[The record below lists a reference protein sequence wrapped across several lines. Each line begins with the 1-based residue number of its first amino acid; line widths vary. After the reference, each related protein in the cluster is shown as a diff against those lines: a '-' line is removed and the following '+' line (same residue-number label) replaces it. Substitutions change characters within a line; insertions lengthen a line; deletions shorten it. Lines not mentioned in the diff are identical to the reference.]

1 MTASHLRAKWD
12 AGEACLGGWCMTGN
26 PYIAEAIAREGYDFV
41 CLDMQHG
48 LVGYETFVGAAFAL
62 ARTGVSPI
70 VRVPA
75 LDAGMIGR
83 VLDAGAEAV
92 VIPLVES
99 VEQAERAVAACRY
112 YPEGHRSVGSIR
124 GSYTLSGPVAEV
136 NREVACIVMI
146 ESMVGVENAEAI
158 CSVPG
163 VDGVYIGPG
172 DLALT
177 LGLPPGL
184 EHQPGP
190 HADAIAHVRDTCIRL
205 SKVVGIQCHSGIVAR
220 KMVEDGYRM
229 VTVTTD
235 STVVK
240 NGFRAELEA
249 ARMR

>member
-1 MTASHLRAKWD
+1 
-12 AGEACLGGWCMTGN
+12 MTGD

-48 LVGYETFVGAAFAL
+48 LVGYETFVGATFAL
-62 ARTGVSPI
+62 AGTGASPI
-70 VRVPA
+70 VRVPS
-75 LDAGMIGR
+75 LDTGLIGR

-92 VIPLVES
+92 VVPLVES
-99 VEQAERAVAACRY
+99 AEQAARAVAACRY

-124 GSYTLSGPVAEV
+124 GAYTLSGTVAEV
-136 NREVACIVMI
+136 NREVSCIVMI
-146 ESMVGVENAEAI
+146 ESMAGVENAEAI
-158 CSVPG
+158 LSVPG

-177 LGLPPGL
+177 LGLAPGL
-184 EHQPGP
+184 AHQPGP
-190 HADAIAHVRDTCIRL
+190 HADSIAHVRDLCVRMG
-205 SKVVGIQCHSGIVAR
+205 KVVGIQCHSGVAAR
-220 KMVEDGYRM
+220 KMVADGYRM

-249 ARMR
+249 ARGVR